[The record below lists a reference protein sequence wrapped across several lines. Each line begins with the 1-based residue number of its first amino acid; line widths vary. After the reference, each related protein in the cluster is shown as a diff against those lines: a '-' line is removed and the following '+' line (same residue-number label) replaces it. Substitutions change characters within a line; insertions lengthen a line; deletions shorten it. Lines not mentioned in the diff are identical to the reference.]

1 MRFVFYCNSQVQI
14 FRMMHLI
21 EDEYCC
27 WILHLAAFI
36 SISRREGHP
45 SLLGEPAWIPCVSG
59 DKTTFSSSLLHNCL
73 PVRNTQA
80 CWLHGRCCGAHQFT
94 LFHFVVSLTSTEL
107 FLLKFSNE
115 CIEKALWLLM
125 QGHRNG
131 ISWQN
136 SHPCLHMLSQIRNI
150 CENAEPGEL
159 GVTSH
164 TDNYSKDGHINT
176 QTWRFCYWRPPSWLA
191 QITAVPLSRWPVV
204 RSTEL
209 HANLRAL
216 TSNKTAK
223 PGWYRAYCRSL
234 TDLSVPS
241 NVCQQPSE
249 SQQLDFCNHKNN
261 FRRTW
266 KSTTVDAKCYE
277 SFRHIWRVYTDQQI
291 RVQMKQ
297 LTEVAWSRTI

>member
-14 FRMMHLI
+14 LRMIHLI
-21 EDEYCC
+21 EDQDCC

-45 SLLGEPAWIPCVSG
+45 SLLGVPAWIPCVSG

-80 CWLHGRCCGAHQFT
+80 CWLPGRCCGAHQFT

-107 FLLKFSNE
+107 FLHKFSNE
-115 CIEKALWLLM
+115 CMEVATWLLM

-136 SHPCLHMLSQIRNI
+136 LHLYLHMLSQIRNI

-159 GVTSH
+159 GVTSYI
-164 TDNYSKDGHINT
+164 DNYSKDGHINT
-176 QTWRFCYWRPPSWLA
+176 STPSWLA
-191 QITAVPLSRWPVV
+191 QITPVPLSCCPVV
-204 RSTEL
+204 GSTEL

-234 TDLSVPS
+234 TDPSDLSVPS
-241 NVCQQPSE
+241 HVCQLSSE
-249 SQQLDFCNHKNN
+249 S
-261 FRRTW
+261 
-266 KSTTVDAKCYE
+266 
-277 SFRHIWRVYTDQQI
+277 
-291 RVQMKQ
+291 
-297 LTEVAWSRTI
+297 